1 MLWRQFFNADSSIAI
16 KNVNRIKEKFKKMDR
31 LIIEKNYYK
40 NNFKKDIS
48 ENIKE
53 FKELGL
59 ELTVGWVR
67 SNE

>member
-1 MLWRQFFNADSSIAI
+1 
-16 KNVNRIKEKFKKMDR
+16 MDR

-53 FKELGL
+53 LKELGL

>member
-1 MLWRQFFNADSSIAI
+1 
-16 KNVNRIKEKFKKMDR
+16 MDR

-53 FKELGL
+53 VKELGL

>member
-1 MLWRQFFNADSSIAI
+1 
-16 KNVNRIKEKFKKMDR
+16 MDR

-59 ELTVGWVR
+59 ELAVGWVR